1 MPVDAPRVNMQTLP
15 PSPWVE
21 RFVSLAPPGE
31 ALDLACGNGRHTRL
45 LAARGLQVLALD
57 LKPEALAASAGE
69 NITTMAHDLEAEG
82 SRWPF
87 EAGRFSAIVVTNYLH
102 RPLFAALAASLRP
115 DGILIYETFAQGN
128 HIYGKPSNPAFLLA
142 PGELLGLAQDG
153 GLQVLAY
160 EDGHVERPHPA
171 QVQRL
176 CAAGPAFAK
185 TEARLD
191 HIVVRNEP

>member
-1 MPVDAPRVNMQTLP
+1 MSGPGVKLTALPASNWVARFAP
-15 PSPWVE
+15 
-21 RFVSLAPPGE
+21 LARPGE

-57 LKPEALAASAGE
+57 RNPDALAASAGAGV
-69 NITTMAHDLEAEG
+69 TTMAYDLEAEG
-82 SRWPF
+82 ARWPF
-87 EAGRFSAIVVTNYLH
+87 AAGRFAVIVVTNYLH
-102 RPLFAALAASLRP
+102 RPLFAQIAASLRP

-128 HIYGKPSNPAFLLA
+128 EVYGKPSNPAFLLA
-142 PGELLGLAQDG
+142 PGELLTLAHDG

-185 TEARLD
+185 TEAWLD

>member
-1 MPVDAPRVNMQTLP
+1 MQTLP

-57 LKPEALAASAGE
+57 LKPEALAASAGH
-69 NITTMAHDLEAEG
+69 NVTTMAYDLEAEG
-82 SRWPF
+82 SPWPF
-87 EAGRFSAIVVTNYLH
+87 EAGRFAAIVVTNYLH
-102 RPLFAALAASLRP
+102 RPLFAALAASLQP

-128 HIYGKPSNPAFLLA
+128 QIYGKPSNPAFLLA

-176 CAAGPAFAK
+176 CAGGPAFAK

>member
-1 MPVDAPRVNMQTLP
+1 MTEARHINMMNLP
-15 PSPWVE
+15 ASPWVE
-21 RFVSLAPPGE
+21 RFAALAKPGA
-31 ALDLACGNGRHTRL
+31 ALDLACGSGRHTGL
-45 LAARGLQVLALD
+45 LAARGHAVLALD
-57 LKPEALAASAGE
+57 RKSEALASAAGAGV
-69 NITTMAHDLEAEG
+69 TTMEYDLEAEG
-82 SRWPF
+82 APWPF
-87 EAGRFSAIVVTNYLH
+87 EAGRFSVIVVTNYLH
-102 RPLFAALAASLRP
+102 RPLFPQLARSLRP

-128 HIYGKPSNPAFLLA
+128 QIYGKPSNPDFLLA
-142 PGELLGLAQDG
+142 PGELLGLAREG

-191 HIVVRNEP
+191 HIVARNEP

>member
-1 MPVDAPRVNMQTLP
+1 MLEAPLVNMMNLP

-21 RFVSLAPPGE
+21 RFVSLARPGE
-31 ALDLACGNGRHTRL
+31 ALDLACGSGRHTRL
-45 LAARGLQVLALD
+45 LAAHGHVVLAVD
-57 LKPEALAASAGE
+57 RKTDALTSAAGAGV
-69 NITTMAHDLEAEG
+69 TTMEYDLEAEG
-82 SRWPF
+82 SPWPF
-87 EAGRFSAIVVTNYLH
+87 EAGRFAVIVVTNYLH
-102 RPLFAALAASLRP
+102 RPLFAQLAASLRP

-128 HIYGKPSNPAFLLA
+128 QIYGKPSNPDFLLA
-142 PGELLGLAQDG
+142 PGELLAMAQES

-176 CAAGPAFAK
+176 CAAGGGFAK